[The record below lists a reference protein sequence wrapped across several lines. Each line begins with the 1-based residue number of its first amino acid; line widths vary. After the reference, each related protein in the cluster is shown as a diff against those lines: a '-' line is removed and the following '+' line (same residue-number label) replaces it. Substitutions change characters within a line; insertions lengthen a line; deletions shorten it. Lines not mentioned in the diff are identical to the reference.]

1 LPNLETPDP
10 NDTVDGSIERLI
22 NGVVVAFHGVYQTR
36 GGLDVGLWDNP
47 LRLVPL
53 YPPVPE

>member
-36 GGLDVGLWDNP
+36 GGLDVGLWDSP